1 MLLENYPALQQL
13 DAKAQTQLATEL
25 LERTL
30 DDVVELPP
38 ELLAAIEERIA
49 YNNAHPEEAFT
60 TEEVT
65 ARLAALKKRIAARK
79 AHA

>member
-30 DDVVELPP
+30 DNVVELPP

-49 YNNAHPEEAFT
+49 YNNAHPEEVFT

>member
-1 MLLENYPALQQL
+1 MLLENYPELQQL

-38 ELLAAIEERIA
+38 GLLTALEERIA
-49 YNNAHPEEAFT
+49 NNDAHPEEVFT

-65 ARLAALKKRIAARK
+65 ARLAALKQRIAARK